1 MVAFTNPLTPELAT
15 AASNTTPTLNAM
27 NLHLPIR
34 TVLKRNDESRNA
46 LFTQGGTPLS
56 STEAIGGPVREH
68 VPASPP
74 NDRLIVGVDFGT
86 TYSG

>member
-1 MVAFTNPLTPELAT
+1 MVAFTTPLTPTQAT
-15 AASNTTPTLNAM
+15 AASNTTPTMNTM
-27 NLHLPIR
+27 NLDLPIR
-34 TVLKRNDESRNA
+34 TVPKRNDESRNA
-46 LFTQGGTPLS
+46 LFTQSTPSS

-68 VPASPP
+68 FAAPPP